1 MGPVKFDDI
10 SKTANSV
17 LSDDYQEKGFVL
29 KTKQKTSWKG
39 AVVSSQ
45 VDLFGKDAVQTPAKL
60 TWKFPCLPFVYPVM
74 PMVAIDKL
82 ELDKTGKMKLEM
94 SGEKGKVTV
103 NGSDIGD
110 LKWEMKSDLVDLA
123 KVTAHVTW
131 TGAKGYQVKLDA
143 PPKDPMSFTAEVTY
157 ANGPCTVGAKCTGK
171 TLTAP
176 DLGINFLKGPYFCS
190 LMAKDKL
197 AVYTAHG
204 LYNAND
210 KLKCAATYAHG
221 GKSSG
226 NFSLGLFY
234 ELMKGTTVKAK
245 VAQDQSVSCSV
256 KHEVSKG
263 FTLIGGGRYDTVK
276 GDYTYGLQ
284 LSVE

>member
-1 MGPVKFDDI
+1 MAPVKFDDI

-29 KTKQKTSWKG
+29 KTKQKTSWDG

-60 TWKFPCLPFVYPVM
+60 TWKLPTPFGKSFVCV
-74 PMVAIDKL
+74 DKL
-82 ELDKTGKMKLEM
+82 ELDKAGKMKLEC
-94 SGEKGKVTV
+94 SIADGTVSVNDSKV
-103 NGSDIGD
+103 GD
-110 LKWEMKSDLVDLA
+110 LKVEIKSDLVDPA
-123 KVTAHVTW
+123 KVTAHCTY
-131 TGAKGYQVKLDA
+131 TGLKGYQVKLDA

-157 ANGPCTVGAKCTGK
+157 ANGPYTVGAKCTSK

-176 DLGINFLKGPYFCS
+176 DLGVHFLKGPYFCS
-190 LMAKDKL
+190 LIVKDKL

-204 LYNAND
+204 FYRASD

-226 NFSLGLFY
+226 NCSLGLFY

-263 FTLIGGGRYDTVK
+263 FTLIGGGKYDTKK